1 MKFWMSGEIDVDLNG
16 SEKVA
21 RKKIEPVM
29 NELLSGASVDNV
41 ERWSFIAIILSEK
54 FLDGVPEI
62 VRKNNR
68 RKELEFRLHISHG
81 EFKES
86 DEQHRISMMLDAVER
101 SIGLMDSLKV
111 SDSNK
116 EIFLDAVN
124 GARRKL
130 LG

>member
-1 MKFWMSGEIDVDLNG
+1 
-16 SEKVA
+16 
-21 RKKIEPVM
+21 M

-41 ERWSFIAIILSEK
+41 ERWSFISIILSEK

-86 DEQHRISMMLDAVER
+86 DEQHRISMMLDAIER
-101 SIGLMDSLKV
+101 SIGLMDGLKV